1 MKYGYIFIYFLF
13 LGLCNCEKEKINS
26 QENILG
32 DWDIKGGGTLFIETD
47 SFSLSVGCNSIF
59 GKIRIIEN
67 RIYFSLIASTLMG
80 CPEAEGEKEK
90 EFIRLL
96 ENNILNFSISGERA
110 ILFNEND
117 EEIITLIRPLNESL
131 VNSWDMI
138 SLRTQNAISYSILDS
153 DFKIIFFE
161 NGTIRVTTS
170 CNGGGGSFKI
180 QNNNLSFLDLF
191 FTEKA
196 CEPERNLREKEFSEA
211 LQSVNK
217 FSVIRDKL
225 KLMRDNEVWITFEKS

>member
-1 MKYGYIFIYFLF
+1 MKYGYIFIYSLF
-13 LGLCNCEKEKINS
+13 LGLCNCEKEKVYS
-26 QENILG
+26 EENILG
-32 DWDIKGGGTLFIETD
+32 DWDIKGGGTLFIEPD

-80 CPEAEGEKEK
+80 CPEAEGDKEK
-90 EFIRLL
+90 ELIRLL

>member
-13 LGLCNCEKEKINS
+13 LGLCNCEKEKVNN

-80 CPEAEGEKEK
+80 CPETEREKEK
-90 EFIRLL
+90 ELIRLL
-96 ENNILNFSISGERA
+96 ENNILNFSISGEKA
-110 ILFNEND
+110 FLFNEND

>member
-1 MKYGYIFIYFLF
+1 VKYRYIFIYFL
-13 LGLCNCEKEKINS
+13 LIGLYNCEKEKGYN
-26 QENILG
+26 QKNILG
-32 DWDIKGGGTLFIETD
+32 DWDIKGGGTLFIEPD

-90 EFIRLL
+90 GLIRLL
-96 ENNILNFSISGERA
+96 ENNILNFSISDEKA
-110 ILFNEND
+110 FLFNEND

-131 VNSWDMI
+131 INSWDMI
-138 SLRTQNAISYSILDS
+138 SLRTQNAISYSILDI

-161 NGTIRVTTS
+161 NGTIRVATS
-170 CNGGGGSFKI
+170 CNGGVGSFKT

-196 CEPERNLREKEFSEA
+196 CEHERNIREKEFSEA
-211 LQSVNK
+211 LQGVNK
-217 FSVIRDKL
+217 FSIIRDKL

>member
-1 MKYGYIFIYFLF
+1 MKYGYIFICFLL
-13 LGLCNCEKEKINS
+13 LGLCNCEKEKVNS

-90 EFIRLL
+90 ELIRLL

>member
-13 LGLCNCEKEKINS
+13 LGLFNCEKEKVNS

-32 DWDIKGGGTLFIETD
+32 DWDIKGGGTLLIEPD
-47 SFSLSVGCNSIF
+47 SFSLSVGCNLIF
-59 GKIRIIEN
+59 GKIRISDK

-80 CPEAEGEKEK
+80 CPEAEGDKEK
-90 EFIRLL
+90 ELIRLL

-161 NGTIRVTTS
+161 NGKIRATTS

-217 FSVIRDKL
+217 FFVIRDKL

>member
-13 LGLCNCEKEKINS
+13 LGLFNCEKEKVNS

-67 RIYFSLIASTLMG
+67 KIYFSLIASTLMG
-80 CPEAEGEKEK
+80 CPEAEGDKEK
-90 EFIRLL
+90 ELIRLL

-217 FSVIRDKL
+217 FFVIRDKL

>member
-1 MKYGYIFIYFLF
+1 MNVTRNEKTISVKTY
-13 LGLCNCEKEKINS
+13 LGQVSKSIDKVKKSIAN
-26 QENILG
+26 
-32 DWDIKGGGTLFIETD
+32 DITNGLT
-47 SFSLSVGCNSIF
+47 FSS
-59 GKIRIIEN
+59 K
-67 RIYFSLIASTLMG
+67 
-80 CPEAEGEKEK
+80 
-90 EFIRLL
+90 RLL
-96 ENNILNFSISGERA
+96 ENNILNFSISGEKA
-110 ILFNEND
+110 FLFNEND
-117 EEIITLIRPLNESL
+117 EEIITLTRPLNESL

>member
-1 MKYGYIFIYFLF
+1 MKNGYIFIYFLF
-13 LGLCNCEKEKINS
+13 LGLCNCEKEKINN
-26 QENILG
+26 QENIIA
-32 DWDIKGGGTLFIETD
+32 DWDIKGGGTLLIEPD
-47 SFSLSVGCNSIF
+47 SFSLSVGCNLIF
-59 GKIRIIEN
+59 GKIRISDK

-80 CPEAEGEKEK
+80 CPEVEEEREKEL
-90 EFIRLL
+90 IRLL
-96 ENNILNFSISGERA
+96 ENNILNFSISGEKA

-117 EEIITLIRPLNESL
+117 EEIITLTRPLNESL

-225 KLMRDNEVWITFEKS
+225 KLMRDNEVWITFKKS

>member
-1 MKYGYIFIYFLF
+1 MKYASIFIYFLF
-13 LGLCNCEKEKINS
+13 LGLCNCEKEKVNN

-90 EFIRLL
+90 ELIRLL
-96 ENNILNFSISGERA
+96 ENNILNFSFSGEKA

-117 EEIITLIRPLNESL
+117 EEIITLTRPLNESL